1 MRPQISLIWGN
12 KMEFCSQEE
21 FKKIIGGDK
30 AVFDEVLTRLH
41 NKTVEVAML
50 YTPELTAKLIKHSVE
65 MNKRITKFYS
75 DNPEFE
81 QHKDIVQAVA
91 TEVEAKNP
99 GKSYDDLLK
108 DIVVEV
114 RKKVQQLPSAQME
127 IAMPSVED
135 LNVQL

>member
-1 MRPQISLIWGN
+1 
-12 KMEFCSQEE
+12 MEFCSQEE